1 MESLARHLVITIL
14 ATLLTVVA
22 VIIVHKQ
29 YVAPS
34 VRAEI
39 VSAID
44 AKTKAVAKTTVTVKP
59 AAKTDTDKDGL
70 TDDLEVFYGT
80 DPHNPDTDNDG
91 YPDGLEVKSN
101 YSPLGRGRMPG
112 YKVASQKQ
120 EAAVLLKEPS
130 MVYIDSLNIKVP
142 LIYITDTGEKAFQ
155 EGLINGVVHYPN
167 TAKPGELGS
176 MYIFG
181 HSSDYMWSKGKYKQI
196 FAPLPKIKVGAM
208 IVVTDDTG
216 KPYTYKVYDAFVA
229 EANDLEYL
237 DQYGFKRKL
246 LTVQTS
252 YPVGTAKQR
261 FIALAELV
269 E

>member
-1 MESLARHLVITIL
+1 MESLARHLIVTIL

-22 VIIVHKQ
+22 VIIVHRQ

-34 VRAEI
+34 VQGVI
-39 VSAID
+39 VSAGD
-44 AKTKAVAKTTVTVKP
+44 AKTKVAVKI
-59 AAKTDTDKDGL
+59 DTDKDGL
-70 TDDLEVFYGT
+70 TDDGEAFYGT
-80 DPHNPDTDNDG
+80 DPLNPDTDGDG
-91 YPDGLEVKSN
+91 YPDGLEVKNN

-112 YKVASQKQ
+112 YKVAGQKQ
-120 EAAVLLKEPS
+120 EVVVLWKEPS
-130 MVYIDSLNIKVP
+130 MLYIDSLNIKASLV
-142 LIYITDTGEKAFQ
+142 YISDTGEKAFQ
-155 EGLINGVVHYPN
+155 AGLIDGVVHYPG
-167 TAKPGELGS
+167 TANPGELGS

-181 HSSDYMWSKGKYKQI
+181 HSSDYLWSKGKYKQI
-196 FAPLPKIKVGAM
+196 FAALPKIKVGSE
-208 IVVTDDTG
+208 IVVTDDVG
-216 KPYTYKVYDAFVA
+216 KPYTYKVYEAFVA
-229 EANDLEYL
+229 AANDLKYL